1 MIMLAGLALGAV
13 GSIMGTAAQGQ
24 AASAQAS
31 QAEMNRQLQEF
42 EKQYN
47 LGQQRGQMGL
57 TEMQKVL
64 RQGKG
69 QKQSLQVL
77 MNEMRASREAEEYAS
92 NQFSRSFKQNAAR
105 ADMSMSSRGAGRGGT
120 ADALRKQLDRD
131 AAADAGRIRQNFQ
144 NQRDGF
150 VNKRNAAMEQ
160 LFSGPATPKPPTY
173 FPSTPIPMPDNS
185 GAMTAA
191 VLGGLG
197 SVVGGLAGMEGGS
210 QGGGGGGA
218 LEAPSAGDYMTS
230 TLGAGGNT
238 SSYGDYSPQSIMNAA
253 PTQAQNNQTFWNS
266 AYNAANP
273 PTPVPPLVGAT
284 AALSLLG

>member
-1 MIMLAGLALGAV
+1 MIMLAGLALGAA

-24 AASAQAS
+24 AATAQAT

-47 LGQQRGQMGL
+47 LEQQRGQMGL

-92 NQFSRSFKQNAAR
+92 NQFSRSFKQNTAR
-105 ADMSMSSRGAGRGGT
+105 ANMSMSSRGAGRGGT

-191 VLGGLG
+191 GLGGLG
-197 SVVGGLAGMEGGS
+197 SGVGGIAGMSAGS
-210 QGGGGGGA
+210 QGGGDGGGGGA
-218 LEAPSAGDYMTS
+218 LEAPSASSYMES
-230 TLGAGGNT
+230 MFGSGGNT
-238 SSYGDYSPQSIMNAA
+238 YTPPVQTSALPPINTTPASPLI
-253 PTQAQNNQTFWNS
+253 
-266 AYNAANP
+266 
-273 PTPVPPLVGAT
+273 GAT
-284 AALSLLG
+284 AALNVLPMPF

>member
-1 MIMLAGLALGAV
+1 MAIMIAGLALGAV
-13 GSIMGTAAQGQ
+13 GSVMGSAAQGQ
-24 AASAQAS
+24 QQKAQAA

-47 LGQQRGQMGL
+47 LEQQRGQMGL
-57 TEMQKVL
+57 AEMQKIL
-64 RQGKG
+64 RQSKG

-92 NQFSRSFKQNAAR
+92 NQFSRSFKQNVAR
-105 ADMSMSSRGAGRGGT
+105 ADMSMTSRGAGRGGT

-197 SVVGGLAGMEGGS
+197 SVVGGMAGRYGGS
-210 QGGGGGGA
+210 QGAAPAGGG
-218 LEAPSAGDYMTS
+218 LEAPSSGDYMSSMFGSGGNTYNPPPVQTS
-230 TLGAGGNT
+230 TLPPINT
-238 SSYGDYSPQSIMNAA
+238 TLA
-253 PTQAQNNQTFWNS
+253 
-266 AYNAANP
+266 
-273 PTPVPPLVGAT
+273 PPLLGAT
-284 AALSLLG
+284 AALSALPF